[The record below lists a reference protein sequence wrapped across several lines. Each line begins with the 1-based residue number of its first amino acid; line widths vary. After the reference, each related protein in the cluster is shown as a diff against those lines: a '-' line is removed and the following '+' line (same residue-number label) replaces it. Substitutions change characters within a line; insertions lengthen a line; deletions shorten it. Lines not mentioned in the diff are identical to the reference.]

1 MLLRVGNSGLLC
13 SIRQD
18 QILGVRILF
27 RILLLVWALL
37 DRFLERTENMEI
49 RSYKTLQSDHDI
61 CLAAAPLPSVAVKPA

>member
-18 QILGVRILF
+18 QILGV

-49 RSYKTLQSDHDI
+49 RSYKTLQSTHDI